1 MNETQVREEIRFIQ
15 DMIEQ
20 SRKITAGSWMFFL
33 VWGFAAILGIAG
45 MYVLVSLEMY
55 SLIWLNWVGF
65 MSIGLVF
72 TMVYGRKHQR
82 LQGAR
87 TYPQVATA
95 HIGFACGMGFA
106 LVGFV
111 FPMLKLY
118 PWDVIPVLV
127 ALVAGIFVFSLGG
140 VYEWS
145 LLRWCGAIWWLG
157 ALVMAFIHAHYR
169 SLLFLP
175 LILIGYIMPALV
187 LRSMYRKQSD
197 EDGA

>member
-15 DMIEQ
+15 DMIDQ
-20 SRKITAGSWMFFL
+20 TRKITAGSWMYFL
-33 VWGFAAILGIAG
+33 FWGFAAMLGIAG

-65 MSIGLVF
+65 MSIGVVF
-72 TMVYGRKHQR
+72 TMVYGRKHHR
-82 LQGAR
+82 CEGAR

-118 PWDVIPVLV
+118 AWGVIPILV
-127 ALVAGIFVFSLGG
+127 ALVAGIFVFSLSG
-140 VYEWS
+140 VYEWA
-145 LLRWCGAIWWLG
+145 LLKWCGVTWWLG
-157 ALVMAFIHAHYR
+157 ALVMAFIHENYR

-175 LILIGYIMPALV
+175 LILIGYITPALV
-187 LRSMYRKQSD
+187 LRSQYRKQSD
-197 EDGA
+197 QDDS

>member
-33 VWGFAAILGIAG
+33 VWGIAAILGIAG

-72 TMVYGRKHQR
+72 TMVYGRKHRR

-118 PWDVIPVLV
+118 TWT
-127 ALVAGIFVFSLGG
+127 
-140 VYEWS
+140 
-145 LLRWCGAIWWLG
+145 WWLG
-157 ALVMAFIHAHYR
+157 ALAMAFIHENYR

-175 LILIGYIMPALV
+175 LILIGYITPALV

>member
-20 SRKITAGSWMFFL
+20 TRKITAGSWMYFL
-33 VWGFAAILGIAG
+33 IWGFAAILGIAG

-72 TMVYGRKHQR
+72 TMVFSRKQER

-87 TYPQVATA
+87 TYSQGATA
-95 HIGFACGMGFA
+95 HLAFACGMGFA
-106 LVGFV
+106 LVGFI

-118 PWDVIPVLV
+118 TWEVIPVLI

-140 VYEWS
+140 VYDWG
-145 LLRWCGAIWWLG
+145 LLRWCGVIWWLG
-157 ALVMAFIHAHYR
+157 AVGMAFIHANYR
-169 SLLFLP
+169 SLMFVP

-197 EDGA
+197 QDDS

>member
-20 SRKITAGSWMFFL
+20 TRKITAGSWMYFL
-33 VWGFAAILGIAG
+33 IWGFAAILGIAG

-72 TMVYGRKHQR
+72 TMVFCRKQER

-87 TYPQVATA
+87 TYSQVATA
-95 HIGFACGMGFA
+95 HLGFACGMGFA
-106 LVGFV
+106 LVGFI

-118 PWDVIPVLV
+118 TWDVIPVLI

-140 VYEWS
+140 VYDWG
-145 LLRWCGAIWWLG
+145 LLRWCGVIWWLG
-157 ALVMAFIHAHYR
+157 AVGMAFIHANYR
-169 SLLFLP
+169 SLMFVP

-197 EDGA
+197 QDDS